1 MSIKNIENHLT
12 TFDEDNKIKLN
23 ELSGNISSISNA
35 IHLLDERLNM
45 LNEVLNE
52 TSQKNSDNE
61 IKTVKFKADFNDVK
75 SEYQSALIL
84 ASYKD
89 SFKYDKTILFYQKE
103 IKENTRDIIF

>member
-75 SEYQSALIL
+75 SEFFVQYIFFYNINLRIIL
-84 ASYKD
+84 VYRKIKND
-89 SFKYDKTILFYQKE
+89 NKILY
-103 IKENTRDIIF
+103 TV